1 MTATAPYRSPAAP
14 GPASLGWAS
23 LSRAGFSQAV
33 RAEWTKF
40 RTVRGW
46 VIGALVGVLAMAGL
60 GLLASAGGQNSCQAV
75 GANGQQGSGSCGG
88 GISFLLGPGGEPVND
103 SFYFVRQPLAGDGSV
118 TVRVTSL
125 TERVQTPNS
134 GGSDATVPGVVAWAK
149 AGLIIK
155 ENLTQGSAYAAIM
168 ATAGHG
174 VRMQWNYTG
183 DTAGLSGTVGPA
195 NPRWLRLTRSGDVIT
210 GFDSADGTH
219 WFTVGTVTLAGLP
232 STAQVGLVTASPD
245 YTQHVGEG
253 FGGGTNG
260 FGGPS
265 QATAVFDLL
274 GASGGWTP
282 APGSRAPWAGGYVG
296 PPEMTGIGGYH
307 QAGGQYTV
315 TGQGDIAPIPAGHGG
330 EADPAVTVS
339 DYLVGTFAGLIAL
352 TVLAALFVTAEY
364 RRGLIRLTFAA
375 TPSRGR
381 VLAAKAVVVAAV
393 GFVTGL
399 VGAAAAVLAGE
410 AITRARGSY
419 AFPVSGT
426 AEARVIIGTGILAAL
441 LAVLAMAVAVIVRRG
456 AAAVAVAVLVIVI
469 PYFLAVF
476 AAVPLSAGDWLLRI
490 MPAAG
495 FALQQPYPAYGQV
508 SMFYAPFSGY
518 FPLSAWAGL
527 AVLAAWTA
535 AALALAAYLLRRRDA

>member
-1 MTATAPYRSPAAP
+1 MTATTPYRSPVSPDPANH
-14 GPASLGWAS
+14 GRASLG
-23 LSRAGFSQAV
+23 RDGFTPAV

-60 GLLASAGGQNSCQAV
+60 GLLASAGGQSSCQAV
-75 GANGQQGSGSCGG
+75 GANGGPSSGSCGG
-88 GISFLLGPGGEPVND
+88 GISFLLGPDGEPVND
-103 SFYFVRQPLAGDGSV
+103 SFYFVRQPLAGDGGV
-118 TVRVTSL
+118 TVRVTAL
-125 TERVQTPNS
+125 TERVQPPNS
-134 GGSDATVPGVVAWAK
+134 GGSDATVPGVVPWAK

-168 ATAGHG
+168 VSAGHG

-183 DTAGLSGTVGPA
+183 DTAGLSGTAGPA
-195 NPRWLRLTRSGDVIT
+195 NPRWLRLTRSGDVVT
-210 GFDSADGTH
+210 GYDSADGTH

-232 STAQVGLVTASPD
+232 STAQVGLLTASPD
-245 YTQHVGEG
+245 YSQHVGEG
-253 FGGGTNG
+253 FGGGTSSYSS
-260 FGGPS
+260 PS
-265 QATAVFDLL
+265 QATAVFDHF
-274 GASGGWTP
+274 GTSGGWT
-282 APGSRAPWAGGYVG
+282 AARSRWAGGYVG
-296 PPEMTGIGGYH
+296 SPEVSGIGGYH

-315 TGQGDIAPIPAGHGG
+315 TGQGDIAPIPSGHGG

-352 TVLAALFVTAEY
+352 TVIAALFVTAEY

-375 TPSRGR
+375 TPARGR
-381 VLAAKAVVVAAV
+381 VLAAKSAVVAAV
-393 GFVTGL
+393 GFLAGL
-399 VGAAAAVLAGE
+399 AGAAVAVLAGE
-410 AITRARGSY
+410 AITKARGSY
-419 AFPVSGT
+419 AFPVSAM
-426 AEARVIIGTGILAAL
+426 AEARVIIGTGIIAAL
-441 LAVLAMAVAVIVRRG
+441 FAVLAMAIAVIMRRG
-456 AAAVAVAVLVIVI
+456 AAAVAVAIMVIVI

-518 FPLSAWAGL
+518 FPLSAWGGL

-535 AALALAAYLLRRRDA
+535 AALALAACLLRRRDA